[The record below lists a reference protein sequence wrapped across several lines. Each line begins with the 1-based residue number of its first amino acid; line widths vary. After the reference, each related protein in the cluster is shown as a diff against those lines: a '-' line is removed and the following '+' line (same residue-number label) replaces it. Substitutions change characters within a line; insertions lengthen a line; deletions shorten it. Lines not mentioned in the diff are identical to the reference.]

1 MAQSRSPAKKINA
14 LKARQSLGQM
24 LEEVFYQDA
33 QFIIER
39 AGRPMAAVVPVWQ
52 LEAWQKHPGRPE
64 TSPETSKDSPRR
76 RKQDN
81 V

>member
-1 MAQSRSPAKKINA
+1 MEQPHPSVKTINA
-14 LKARQSLGQM
+14 LKARQNLGQL

-52 LEAWQKHPGRPE
+52 IESRTLK
-64 TSPETSKDSPRR
+64 
-76 RKQDN
+76 